1 MGVMTRIWDMAES
14 AWNDFTERAADPQR
28 EDSLLAAKRK
38 QLQEMERLYEQTLQ
52 QAISLRQQQSNAA
65 EMAARR
71 GEQAELAMR
80 AGEETL
86 ARLAMQEKLLA
97 EASVNEC
104 SALYALSQDAVLAL
118 AEELRLLRAG
128 FAEASEQREQYAAQ
142 PGSSQQRRMNQR
154 SAAQETLRELGI
166 AGREIGRDVGEALRE
181 AGSVLQRE
189 LRQMHCKS
197 QHSRK

>member
-1 MGVMTRIWDMAES
+1 MTRIWDMAES
-14 AWNDFTERAADPQR
+14 AWHDFTERAVDPQR

-38 QLQEMERLYEQTLQ
+38 QLQETERLYQQTLQ
-52 QAISLRQQQSNAA
+52 QAISLRQQQSSAA
-65 EMAARR
+65 EMAAKR
-71 GEQAELAMR
+71 GEQAELAQR

-86 ARLAMQEKLLA
+86 ARLALQEKLLA
-97 EASVNEC
+97 EATASEC
-104 SALYALSQDAVLAL
+104 GAQYAQCQDAVLAL
-118 AEELRLLRAG
+118 AEELRLQRAG
-128 FAEASEQREQYAAQ
+128 IAEASEQREPYAAQ
-142 PGSSQQRRMNQR
+142 PTSAQQRRMDQR

-189 LRQMHCKS
+189 LRDMRCKS